1 MSNVKTRHLTHEELW
16 AAADRFRASV
26 KVEEGS
32 EPPIDV
38 IYIADVVLKMDI
50 VPLPGLF
57 AEERMDAALMPD
69 LSGFYVDEGALT
81 AWEAGSKWVENRLR
95 FSFAH
100 ELGHYELH
108 RDIIAERKFKSFD
121 DFKRWAG
128 SAHDLESAEYQA
140 NEFAGRLLVPHDL
153 LFREYDA
160 YQARAEQADP
170 AWREI
175 EGMREHIARKI
186 APRFGVNHQVVEVR
200 FDQEGIWRV
209 E

>member
-1 MSNVKTRHLTHEELW
+1 MSNGKTKHLTSEELW
-16 AAADRFRASV
+16 EAADRFRASFMDA
-26 KVEEGS
+26 GS
-32 EPPIDV
+32 EPPVDV
-38 IYIADVVLKMDI
+38 IFIADVKLRQDI
-50 VPLPGLF
+50 VPLSGLF
-57 AEERMDAALMPD
+57 AEQRMDAALMPD
-69 LSGFYVDEGALT
+69 LCGFYVDEGSLM

-100 ELGHYELH
+100 ELGHYVLH
-108 RDIIAERKFKSFD
+108 RDIISGRKFRSFD

-140 NEFAGRLLVPHDL
+140 NEFAGRLLVPREI

-160 YQARAEQADP
+160 YRLKAEHADP

-186 APRFGVNHQVVEVR
+186 APRFGVNHQVIEVR
-200 FDQEGIWRV
+200 FDREGIWPV